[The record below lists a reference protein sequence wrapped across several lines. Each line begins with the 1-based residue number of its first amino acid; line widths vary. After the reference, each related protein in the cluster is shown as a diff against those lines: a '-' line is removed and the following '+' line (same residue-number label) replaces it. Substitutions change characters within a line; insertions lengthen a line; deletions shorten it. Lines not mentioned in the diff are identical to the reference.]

1 MALGDLNIPESD
13 NKKDGSP
20 KQSNLSLLLQQE
32 SKTPTPPE
40 SQTSKPP
47 PSLAAAGEAAIAQL
61 EESRN
66 KNNNN
71 IGKTDIISPS
81 NVNYNESQPLL
92 NNQPG
97 LYQNYGNAGD
107 DAISIDDDPWAEKSW
122 LETWLP
128 CVPNNYEEHPEP
140 RIQITPENIFKE
152 FVLNPLSYIPAVIL
166 GLLLNL
172 LDAISYGMNNR
183 LRGKQIRFILIMNFF
198 GIGMITFPISNPIFA
213 DFGPDGISMFFVR

>member
-1 MALGDLNIPESD
+1 LALGDLNIPESEESD

-71 IGKTDIISPS
+71 AGTTDNINP
-81 NVNYNESQPLL
+81 NNDLGYVRYNESQPLL

-97 LYQNYGNAGD
+97 YYQNYGNAGD

-128 CVPNNYEEHPEP
+128 CVPNNYEERTEP
-140 RIQITPENIFKE
+140 RFQFTSENIFKE

-172 LDAISYGMNNR
+172 LDAISYGMNNFYVATKID
-183 LRGKQIRFILIMNFF
+183 LY
-198 GIGMITFPISNPIFA
+198 
-213 DFGPDGISMFFVR
+213 